1 LKIILDYFQIY
12 YHSTDYSRYL
22 PLKYIEIR
30 NQLIKLKILIFFY
43 YLDNFFFY
51 LMKIELTQE
60 CIKDNIICIRL
71 IISAALSIILMI
83 FAIISMI
90 RIYKINNKFTY
101 E

>member
-1 LKIILDYFQIY
+1 
-12 YHSTDYSRYL
+12 
-22 PLKYIEIR
+22 
-30 NQLIKLKILIFFY
+30 
-43 YLDNFFFY
+43 
-51 LMKIELTQE
+51 MKIELTQE

-71 IISAALSIILMI
+71 IISAALSIILII